1 MTVNNYKE
9 DILYKSLIK
18 FYQKNNNN
26 NILINYL
33 KNEKVSLRIIDWFVT
48 NYSKKND
55 VIYNIYLDSNGNKTL
70 NSNNLN
76 IDNTINVF
84 HSYKS
89 QLKSFSKKN
98 FDPFCRRERLPY
110 IYNSNGDIIKTTI
123 GQLNFFRW
131 AINSKL
137 IEYIKDYY
145 EDIEKDM
152 NNSLNLLKK
161 NKNSEKRKKRQELSL
176 SASRGLTKH
185 YGKILIT
192 FD

>member
-1 MTVNNYKE
+1 MTVNNYKQ
-9 DILYKSLIK
+9 DILYKSLMK
-18 FYQKNNNN
+18 FYETNNNKTT
-26 NILINYL
+26 LINYL

-55 VIYNIYLDSNGNKTL
+55 IIYNIYLDSEGNKTL
-70 NSNNLN
+70 NSNDLN

-110 IYNSNGDIIKTTI
+110 KYNANGDIIKTTI

-131 AINSKL
+131 AINNKL
-137 IEYIKDYY
+137 IEYIKYY
-145 EDIEKDM
+145 YDDIEKDM

-161 NKNSEKRKKRQELSL
+161 NKINEKRKKRQELSL

-185 YGKILIT
+185 HGKILIT